1 MTEKLEKPVGERK
14 CKFLEIKMIQGIEH
28 QNCFSPKM
36 IEINKSKDDKPLPCM
51 GSRCGCIEY
60 E

>member
-1 MTEKLEKPVGERK
+1 MTENLENPVGGQK
-14 CKFLEIKMIQGIEH
+14 CKFLETKVVQGIEH

-36 IEINKSKDDKPLPCM
+36 IEINKPKDGKPLPCM
-51 GSRCGCIEY
+51 GNRCGCAEY